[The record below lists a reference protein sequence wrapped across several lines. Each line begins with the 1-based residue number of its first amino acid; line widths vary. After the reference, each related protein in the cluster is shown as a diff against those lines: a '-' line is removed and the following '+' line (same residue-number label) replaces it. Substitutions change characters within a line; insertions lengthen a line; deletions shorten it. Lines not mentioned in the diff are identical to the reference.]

1 MDGFSWRWAARRA
14 AWALVWLLA
23 LLALAWVGLRAA
35 GWLPGPQ
42 ADAPQTMSAPV
53 TDPRPAPVDPVPEP
67 APLPDPLP
75 DLLPGGQ
82 ADGQAGPPP
91 PDVTLPRPPAPTDR
105 VTAAPAPLTVPPPAA
120 APAAD
125 PDVTGSLE
133 ASGSVLP
140 LLNRLRAGAGV
151 GAVRAEPDWQAG
163 CAAHARYLVRADRA
177 EHREDPA
184 SPFRSA
190 AGEACAPG
198 HYFVSAQPGSDLRR
212 ALSYWVGGAFH
223 LPQLLDPRLTRVASG
238 EAHDAGGA
246 FRSAAVLDVRRGLG
260 AAAGEAYPVRYP
272 GPEAGLE
279 LAAFP
284 AGASAAEWPDPLV
297 HCGLSGAGAPI
308 ALLMGPGVTVRG
320 AALKVNGRPVPAC
333 LLRADTFRGAS
344 EGETRAGR
352 GVLAAQG
359 AGVLLPHAPLRAGDR
374 AQVSFGT
381 SAGRV
386 TWSFRVR

>member
-14 AWALVWLLA
+14 AWALVWLLV

-35 GWLPGPQ
+35 GWLPVSPQSEGP
-42 ADAPQTMSAPV
+42 
-53 TDPRPAPVDPVPEP
+53 
-67 APLPDPLP
+67 
-75 DLLPGGQ
+75 
-82 ADGQAGPPP
+82 
-91 PDVTLPRPPAPTDR
+91 PPAPTT
-105 VTAAPAPLTVPPPAA
+105 VSTPTTAEAPPAEAAPEAPLPAAPESAPDLQPEPVLSDPVPPVPAQPTTDSTPD
-120 APAAD
+120 PALA
-125 PDVTGSLE
+125 
-133 ASGSVLP
+133 

-198 HYFVSAQPGSDLRR
+198 HYFVSSQPGSDLRR

-238 EAHDAGGA
+238 EAQDAGGA

-284 AGASAAEWPDPLV
+284 AGASAFEWPDPLV

-344 EGETRAGR
+344 EGDTRAGR

-374 AQVSFGT
+374 VQVSFGT

-386 TWSFRVR
+386 AWSFRVR

>member
-23 LLALAWVGLRAA
+23 LLALAWLGLRAA

-42 ADAPQTMSAPV
+42 ADAPPTTSAPA
-53 TDPRPAPVDPVPEP
+53 TDPRPAPADPVPEP

-75 DLLPGGQ
+75 GGQ
-82 ADGQAGPPP
+82 TDGQAAPPL

-105 VTAAPAPLTVPPPAA
+105 TTAAPTPLPVPPSAS

-125 PDVTGSLE
+125 PEVTGPLE

-151 GAVRAEPDWQAG
+151 GAVQAEPDWQAG

-198 HYFVSAQPGSDLRR
+198 HYFVSSQPGSDLRR

-223 LPQLLDPRLTRVASG
+223 LPQLLDPRLTRVAFG

-246 FRSAAVLDVRRGLG
+246 FRSAAVLDVRRGLVVADG
-260 AAAGEAYPVRYP
+260 QASAAYPVRYP
-272 GPEAGLE
+272 GPEAGLD
-279 LAAFP
+279 LAVAP
-284 AGASAAEWPDPLV
+284 ASASAAEWPDPLV
-297 HCGLSGAGAPI
+297 HCGLGQAGAPI

-320 AALKVNGRPVPAC
+320 ASLKVNGQPVPAC
-333 LLRADTFRGAS
+333 LLSAASFRGAS
-344 EGETRAGR
+344 AGDTQVGR
-352 GVLAAQG
+352 GVLGAQG

-374 AQVSFGT
+374 VQVSFGT
-381 SAGRV
+381 TAGRV
-386 TWSFRVR
+386 GWSFGVR